1 MADNK
6 TPNVN
11 FMLDFL
17 LPHYEDQAKQDQRNY
32 YSSNKYNDYVKYVET
47 GIKDLKNLDYV
58 EYANNDTKSSG
69 IFNENGKLDR
79 TEISSLRKDL
89 RETQSVIW
97 SAVISFEEKFGK
109 KWCSNYEQAQ
119 NILQK
124 ELPKFFKN
132 AGLKPENMEWFAG
145 LHENTDNRHI
155 HLIFFEKKPLRNV
168 KGKKAFSIGK
178 LPLNAMDRFKAEIE
192 LCATDYKAREIK
204 IRTQLKKSMREEQ
217 NEISNIKLKEMLLE
231 IANELPENSPNFYNS
246 AGMEKLHSKIDYI
259 SNYIINHDKNILSY
273 KLDFDDIVKEKDEMI
288 KNYCRRNDCKYPTES
303 VGDKMMRD
311 LYRRLGNI
319 IIEKAKDV
327 KFAEIERLK
336 LDARYKYQKQMQR
349 KKLLKLF
356 DECIYLS
363 MKYSYEAIKAFQ
375 DFMRKLEE
383 IHIKQL
389 IEEGVLDA
397 EDFQISM

>member
-1 MADNK
+1 MADNQ

-17 LPHYEDQAKQDQRNY
+17 LPKYEDEVKQDKRNY

-47 GIKDLKNLDYV
+47 GIKDLKNIDYV

-69 IFNENGKLDR
+69 IFDQYGKLDR
-79 TEISSLRKDL
+79 DDIKKLRNDL

-132 AGLKPENMEWFAG
+132 AGLKPKNMEWFAG

-155 HLIFFEKKPLRNV
+155 HLVFFEKEPIRNV

-178 LPLNAMDRFKAEIE
+178 LPLNAMDMFKVEIE

-204 IRTQLKKSMREEQ
+204 IRTDLTKSLREAQ
-217 NEISNIKLKEMLLE
+217 NEISSSKLKDMLIDL
-231 IANELPENSPNFYNS
+231 ADNLPEQTPNFYNS
-246 AGMEKLHSKIDYI
+246 LGMEKLHSKIDNI
-259 SNYIINHDKNILSY
+259 TDYIIYHSPETLSY
-273 KLDFDDIVKEKDEMI
+273 KQDFDDICKEKDEMI

-303 VGDKMMRD
+303 VGDKMMKD

-319 IIEKAKDV
+319 IIQKAKAI

-336 LDARYKYQKQMQR
+336 LDARYRYQKQMEKNKR
-349 KKLLKLF
+349 KRLF
-356 DECIYLS
+356 NECLYLS
-363 MKYSYEAIKAFQ
+363 MKCNYEAIKAFQ

-383 IHIKQL
+383 IHIKRL

-397 EDFQISM
+397 EDFHFEM